1 MIFYFS
7 NQNYSNRSRTLN
19 RNRKLNK
26 GWEPWWINFDRYNK
40 MNQFK
45 GIKKILIIQ
54 QKKKSENQNQQ
65 IDLNLKIF
73 SKI

>member
-1 MIFYFS
+1 
-7 NQNYSNRSRTLN
+7 
-19 RNRKLNK
+19 
-26 GWEPWWINFDRYNK
+26 